1 MRSFTDYTEKAI
13 VRFGLTGY
21 NNLAREIGITK
32 ASMSM
37 FRSGKA
43 LPSEETF
50 LKIVELAGLP
60 KEEALID
67 LNLWRSKDKPE
78 VQKIWQRLSKMIGC
92 VLAILFAPFNC
103 LAASGAQE
111 VSNIGVIFALLFI
124 YFMLQ
129 IIYYATNVCLSR
141 GVFPLIISAF
151 SKVYTFC
158 QKLIAAKKTVAAIC
172 VMRNGGQCWSAV
184 T

>member
-1 MRSFTDYTEKAI
+1 MRTFNDYAEKAI

-32 ASMSM
+32 ASMSI
-37 FRSGKA
+37 FRAGKA

-78 VQKIWQRLSKMIGC
+78 VQKIWQRLSKMLG
-92 VLAILFAPFNC
+92 LYSYILFLSLFASTSCF
-103 LAASGAQE
+103 AANS
-111 VSNIGVIFALLFI
+111 SLFAEN
-124 YFMLQ
+124 Q
-129 IIYYATNVCLSR
+129 VVNKNIYYATNIFIVK
-141 GVFPLIISAF
+141 GVPLLKNFVFQSASCF
-151 SKVYTFC
+151 VK
-158 QKLIAAKKTVAAIC
+158 
-172 VMRNGGQCWSAV
+172 G
-184 T
+184 

>member
-1 MRSFTDYTEKAI
+1 MRTFNDYAEKAI

-32 ASMSM
+32 ASMSI
-37 FRSGKA
+37 FRAGKA

-67 LNLWRSKDKPE
+67 LNLWRSKSNPE

-92 VLAILFAPFNC
+92 WLIILLGIGFRVNSCFANTIDSSVC
-103 LAASGAQE
+103 TQKSIQA
-111 VSNIGVIFALLFI
+111 
-124 YFMLQ
+124 
-129 IIYYATNVCLSR
+129 IYYATN
-141 GVFPLIISAF
+141 
-151 SKVYTFC
+151 
-158 QKLIAAKKTVAAIC
+158 
-172 VMRNGGQCWSAV
+172 M
-184 T
+184 

>member
-92 VLAILFAPFNC
+92 VLLISILNSQNIEKNQNLEISDNNRGFA
-103 LAASGAQE
+103 SY
-111 VSNIGVIFALLFI
+111 FI
-124 YFMLQ
+124 C
-129 IIYYATNVCLSR
+129 YA
-141 GVFPLIISAF
+141 
-151 SKVYTFC
+151 
-158 QKLIAAKKTVAAIC
+158 
-172 VMRNGGQCWSAV
+172 
-184 T
+184 

>member
-1 MRSFTDYTEKAI
+1 MNNFTDYAEKAI

-32 ASMSM
+32 ASMSI
-37 FRSGKA
+37 FRAGKS

-50 LKIVELAGLP
+50 LKIVELSGMP

-92 VLAILFAPFNC
+92 LLILTLFSTYTTIPF
-103 LAASGAQE
+103 
-111 VSNIGVIFALLFI
+111 IH
-124 YFMLQ
+124 
-129 IIYYATNVCLSR
+129 YATNI
-141 GVFPLIISAF
+141 LI
-151 SKVYTFC
+151 
-158 QKLIAAKKTVAAIC
+158 
-172 VMRNGGQCWSAV
+172 
-184 T
+184 

>member
-1 MRSFTDYTEKAI
+1 MYNSLRNVYIEVYTMKTFNDYAEKAI

-32 ASMSM
+32 ASMSI
-37 FRSGKA
+37 FRAGKA
-43 LPSEETF
+43 YPSEETF

-92 VLAILFAPFNC
+92 FIVFSMIFNTLALNSHIVDVSTKYILC
-103 LAASGAQE
+103 
-111 VSNIGVIFALLFI
+111 I
-124 YFMLQ
+124 Q
-129 IIYYATNVCLSR
+129 IIQIKSKRLS
-141 GVFPLIISAF
+141 
-151 SKVYTFC
+151 
-158 QKLIAAKKTVAAIC
+158 
-172 VMRNGGQCWSAV
+172 
-184 T
+184 